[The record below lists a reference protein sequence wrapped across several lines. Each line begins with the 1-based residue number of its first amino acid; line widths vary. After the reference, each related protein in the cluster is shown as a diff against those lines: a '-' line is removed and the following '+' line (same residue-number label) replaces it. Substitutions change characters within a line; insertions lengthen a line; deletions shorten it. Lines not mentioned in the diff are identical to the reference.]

1 MHKNNKCVHPPK
13 GMVGPRI
20 NYLSRLMRKAFN
32 EAASEEGLF
41 SGQTDIL
48 FFINRNKGCTL
59 GELSKELGVAVA
71 TASVSVKRME
81 KAGFI
86 IKKADE
92 RDARLTRLYPT
103 EKAMQVPENIKKKM
117 DSLDDVLK
125 KGMSSEE
132 TETLSLLL
140 ERAIRNMQK
149 EEDVH
154 G

>member
-1 MHKNNKCVHPPK
+1 MKKNEKCIPPPK
-13 GMVGPRI
+13 GMIGPRI

-48 FFINRNKGCTL
+48 FFINKNEGCTL

-86 IKKADE
+86 LKKADE
-92 RDARLTRLYPT
+92 KDARLTRLYPT
-103 EKAMQVPENIKKKM
+103 DRAKQAPENIRKKM
-117 DSLDDVLK
+117 DSLDEVIK
-125 KGMSSEE
+125 KGMSAEE
-132 TETLSLLL
+132 AEMLSMLL
-140 ERAIRNMQK
+140 EKAIYNLKK
-149 EEDVH
+149 EEDTN